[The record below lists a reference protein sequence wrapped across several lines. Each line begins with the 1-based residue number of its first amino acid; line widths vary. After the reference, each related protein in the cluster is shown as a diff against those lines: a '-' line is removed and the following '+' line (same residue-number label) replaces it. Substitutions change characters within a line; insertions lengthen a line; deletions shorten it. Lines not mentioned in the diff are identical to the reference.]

1 MKKLLFAFIL
11 LVSASSCGT
20 PSLRVGSFNIWRSD
34 LGKNEYEWSV
44 RKYRLVN
51 AIKDVDF
58 DIFGA
63 QEVDTT
69 MIREL
74 PILFKEAGL
83 DYNIFI
89 FSPYREDGG
98 TGNKAQAVIY
108 KSDRLQM
115 LEDHHFW
122 FSETPDVMSG
132 GWDEMKFRRG
142 GFCCVFRDKKTG
154 RDFFFMHSH
163 MPLGKEANLHAAT
176 IINEKA
182 NQYNRNNLPAI
193 FVGDL
198 NTRPESASSEILR
211 KYWTDTYL
219 ALPADKKTGPHGTFN
234 SHNVEKDMETA
245 QRIDYIYTRG
255 EEVQTLNY
263 CCDTR
268 KYDGLY
274 PSDHCPIYS
283 DIVIK

>member
-74 PILFKEAGL
+74 PILFKGAGL

-89 FSPYREDGG
+89 FRNDAFKVHLIVIVHIQPSFILIS
-98 TGNKAQAVIY
+98 IY
-108 KSDRLQM
+108 K
-115 LEDHHFW
+115 
-122 FSETPDVMSG
+122 
-132 GWDEMKFRRG
+132 K
-142 GFCCVFRDKKTG
+142 
-154 RDFFFMHSH
+154 
-163 MPLGKEANLHAAT
+163 
-176 IINEKA
+176 II
-182 NQYNRNNLPAI
+182 L
-193 FVGDL
+193 
-198 NTRPESASSEILR
+198 
-211 KYWTDTYL
+211 
-219 ALPADKKTGPHGTFN
+219 
-234 SHNVEKDMETA
+234 
-245 QRIDYIYTRG
+245 
-255 EEVQTLNY
+255 
-263 CCDTR
+263 
-268 KYDGLY
+268 
-274 PSDHCPIYS
+274 
-283 DIVIK
+283 